1 MLPGPQS
8 SIYYVECGATTV
20 LRTIKQ
26 CTEGIGAHVAEKQT
40 IKRVSR
46 VALSVCINVLTH
58 RHIVLL
64 LCIHVSHQWPDASLF
79 MLQICSLSIIRRVTK
94 RTILRG
100 LYLSATFEFLSPVA
114 VRIEIELL
122 NVSWCWFC

>member
-1 MLPGPQS
+1 M
-8 SIYYVECGATTV
+8 

-26 CTEGIGAHVAEKQT
+26 CTEGILAHVAEKQT
-40 IKRVSR
+40 IKRVSG

-64 LCIHVSHQWPDASLF
+64 CIHATQQWPDASLF

-94 RTILRG
+94 RTKLRG
-100 LYLSATFEFLSPVA
+100 LYMSATVEFISRRRPD
-114 VRIEIELL
+114 
-122 NVSWCWFC
+122 